1 MRFEKTKRKM
11 KRAIEEMQQNNSNKM
26 FTRKGLPEI
35 MAEAHLSFQF
45 KDVSI
50 HRDLYVSVRVCL
62 LSQCIPLENQRD
74 ENSNSNTNTGTP

>member
-50 HRDLYVSVRVCL
+50 HRDLYVSVRVWS
-62 LSQCIPLENQRD
+62 LSMYSNLENQRD
-74 ENSNSNTNTGTP
+74 KNTNTNTGTP